1 MSDNNLYGSL
11 AVLFSTILEVSYS
24 VCSFPRAKVNLFH
37 VTKIME
43 HETTDKGSL
52 AIVGAGLV
60 SFLCR
65 TLHDQTGFAFNL
77 VQSFL

>member
-1 MSDNNLYGSL
+1 
-11 AVLFSTILEVSYS
+11 
-24 VCSFPRAKVNLFH
+24 
-37 VTKIME
+37 ME